1 MASKAT
7 KIQGVDSTTF
17 NLTINQFD
25 EALQTNVQRLSQ
37 NIPQVDYSVH
47 FTDGTTVRARY
58 DSNLSRWDISLVRS
72 LTLTSENCIFLT
84 DPENPNSD
92 SYFEYDWEYPALITS
107 PFYSELIVEWI
118 RDNVV
123 VNGVTN
129 QVSVN
134 YIQEGAYRAFTNLGE
149 QLYWIHP

>member
-7 KIQGVDSTTF
+7 KIQGVDSSTF

-47 FTDGTTVRARY
+47 FTDGTTVRAFYNTGTSLWEVSLLR
-58 DSNLSRWDISLVRS
+58 SPILSSQD
-72 LTLTSENCIFLT
+72 CIFT
-84 DPENPNSD
+84 DGSGNT
-92 SYFEYDWEYPALITS
+92 YFEYDWEYPALITS
-107 PFYSELIVEWI
+107 PYPSELIIEWI

-134 YIQEGAYRAFTNLGE
+134 YIQESAYRAFTNLSE

>member
-47 FTDGTTVRARY
+47 FTDG
-58 DSNLSRWDISLVRS
+58 LSQRIA
-72 LTLTSENCIFLT
+72 C
-84 DPENPNSD
+84 
-92 SYFEYDWEYPALITS
+92 
-107 PFYSELIVEWI
+107 
-118 RDNVV
+118 
-123 VNGVTN
+123 
-129 QVSVN
+129 
-134 YIQEGAYRAFTNLGE
+134 
-149 QLYWIHP
+149 